1 MKTRLRHFRT
11 RRGLTQGDLA
21 RRLGT
26 TAATI
31 SRLETADMTVS
42 TDWLE
47 KFASALDVAVSD
59 LIATPDEGAAMLA
72 GSLASDG
79 GVSPPAPGET
89 SITLDVAVR
98 RPVALR
104 VAGSFGP
111 YRSGDLLI
119 GSKHAPGEAPQ
130 FAGRECILSASGT
143 VRFGKLVSI
152 GGEGTLLLVPIAGA
166 EAARLDRIDWL
177 APVALMIRRFD

>member
-21 RRLGT
+21 RRLDT

-59 LIATPDEGAAMLA
+59 LIATPEEGAAMLA
-72 GSLASDG
+72 GSLAPNG
-79 GVSPPAPGET
+79 TVTPPPPGEV
-89 SITLDVAVR
+89 SIALDVALR
-98 RPVALR
+98 QPVALR
-104 VAGSFGP
+104 IASALGP
-111 YRSGDLLI
+111 YQSGDLLI
-119 GSKHAPGEAPQ
+119 GSKHAEAEARQ
-130 FAGRECILSASGT
+130 FTGRECILSAAGT
-143 VRFGKLVSI
+143 VRFGKLLSI
-152 GGEGTLLLVPIAGA
+152 GDEEALLLVSLAGA
-166 EAARLDRIDWL
+166 KAERLEQIDWL

>member
-1 MKTRLRHFRT
+1 VKTRLRHFRT

-59 LIATPDEGAAMLA
+59 LIATPDEGAVLLA
-72 GSLASDG
+72 GLLAPDG

-89 SITLDVAVR
+89 SLTLDVAVR
-98 RPVALR
+98 EPVALR
-104 VAGSFGP
+104 IAGTFGP
-111 YRSGDLLI
+111 YLSGDLLV
-119 GSKHAPGEAPQ
+119 GSKHAAGEAAQ
-130 FAGRECILSASGT
+130 FAGRDCILSAGGT

-152 GGEGTLLLVPIAGA
+152 GKEDSLVLVPIAGA
-166 EAARLDRIDWL
+166 EAVRLDGIDWL

>member
-26 TAATI
+26 TAATV

-47 KFASALDVAVSD
+47 KFARALDVAVGD
-59 LIATPDEGAAMLA
+59 LIAAPEEGAAMLA
-72 GSLASDG
+72 GSLAPDG
-79 GVSPPAPGET
+79 RVAPPPPGET
-89 SITLDVAVR
+89 SVALDVALP

-104 VAGSFGP
+104 IAAAFGA

-119 GSKHAPGEAPQ
+119 GSKHEEADARR
-130 FAGRECILSASGT
+130 FAGRECILSAGGT
-143 VRFGKLVSI
+143 VRFGKLVSLAD
-152 GGEGTLLLVPIAGA
+152 EDALFLVPLAGA
-166 EAARLDRIDWL
+166 EAERLAQLDWL
-177 APVALMIRRFD
+177 APVALMLRRFD